1 VRRLKFL
8 DFLYSIFLS
17 HALAL
22 DERRINFP
30 PHFYCEPTR
39 QQNDDRLPT
48 QIFERWFVGD
58 HSDVGGRFPFH
69 DLDKDALA
77 NPPFRWIVWG
87 AARAASNI
95 KRPLLFNLRAF
106 HKYFNILVYT
116 KNDPTVSSLR
126 KSITVDY
133 FRHYSPEFDSKNTVA
148 ESDGGRPPAE
158 IQSTKLKVNDVFKAP
173 SLWVLMQLLRGRG
186 AHGNARRIDG
196 DSILHASVQGRIYTD
211 QEYGGKRRAML
222 EELAARADEVVAPA
236 HDLRPHSVATND
248 SPSGR
253 FGPSFSLH
261 VEPPVRLPVHISL
274 PCHCKLYS

>member
-1 VRRLKFL
+1 MRHLRFL
-8 DFLYSIFLS
+8 DFVYSTFLS

-22 DERRINFP
+22 DERRVNFP
-30 PHFYCEPTR
+30 PHLYCAPTR

-69 DLDKDALA
+69 DLNKDALA

-87 AARAASNI
+87 AARAANNI

-126 KSITVDY
+126 KAITVDY
-133 FRHYSPEFDSKNTVA
+133 FRHASPESDSKNTA
-148 ESDGGRPPAE
+148 ESGGGRPPAE
-158 IQSTKLKVNDVFKAP
+158 IQSTKLQVNDVFKAP

-186 AHGNARRIDG
+186 AHGNARGIGG
-196 DSILHASVQGRIYTD
+196 DSILHASVQGRIDLD
-211 QEYGGKRRAML
+211 QEYGGKRRAKL
-222 EELAARADEVVAPA
+222 GKLAADEAVAPA
-236 HDLRPHSVATND
+236 HDLRPHSVTTNG
-248 SPSGR
+248 SPSSH
-253 FGPSFSLH
+253 FGPPFSFS